1 MLLFKGLRVNG
12 RGWITG
18 DLENHPDGR
27 KSIVSTPA
35 RLGYGATEGFS
46 EEVHPDSVTSQLQ
59 EENAKMRKALADAEA
74 EFDRLAELDGV
85 EYVCPNYSVLEW
97 E

>member
-1 MLLFKGLRVNG
+1 MSLFKGCP
-12 RGWITG
+12 
-18 DLENHPDGR
+18 E
-27 KSIVSTPA
+27 SII
-35 RLGYGATEGFS
+35 
-46 EEVHPDSVTSQLQ
+46 SQLQ

-97 E
+97 ELTHIKLPNLC